1 MIKRFILSFLFKAW
15 LVYSAAIYVRH
26 EEESGLLRLLPIAA
40 ALITMGPLLGAIHW
54 AVTIDPVYDSSARR
68 LSIVERDDSDFCRD
82 DCDDDDD
89 DSDSDGN
96 KSKKSKNKKKKCIFH
111 FWQIFTVVSR
121 IISLALLCYVYHEHW
136 LEVGGDSVRL
146 AVLETVPYAL
156 LVVLGNVGLQYAAF
170 GGTLFSGLLAVFLP
184 NQIPLKKQQEITLFE
199 GNNQVQNLFS
209 FFD

>member
-1 MIKRFILSFLFKAW
+1 MS
-15 LVYSAAIYVRH
+15 V
-26 EEESGLLRLLPIAA
+26 
-40 ALITMGPLLGAIHW
+40 
-54 AVTIDPVYDSSARR
+54 
-68 LSIVERDDSDFCRD
+68 VERDDSDFCRD

-111 FWQIFTVVSR
+111 FWQIFTVVCR

-156 LVVLGNVGLQYAAF
+156 LVVLGNVGLQVSIL
-170 GGTLFSGLLAVFLP
+170 TNVL
-184 NQIPLKKQQEITLFE
+184 
-199 GNNQVQNLFS
+199 
-209 FFD
+209 